1 MSSILSTLQKFSLTA
16 GLPVIIITYQPW
28 TITSTI
34 KYWWTKNFATHYLL
48 LSFKVIQLNENKLRG
63 QSPHFCRIKNEGMS
77 PSILSYWINYK
88 EIVDFE
94 ILFFQWFFFVKNK
107 KVCSRR
113 FPGKWIYPRWINL
126 AGLFGWIIWLVILP
140 WVD

>member
-94 ILFFQWFFFVKNK
+94 ILFFQWFFLSKTKKFV
-107 KVCSRR
+107 VGGFLASE
-113 FPGKWIYPRWINL
+113 FTLGELIWLDYL
-126 AGLFGWIIWLVILP
+126 AGHFTLSGLIRR
-140 WVD
+140 